1 MELYYDFGEKEVYYE
16 VEDDEAIERVIKEY
30 FATKEDYFNNVEL
43 VLKLFKSETLKLW
56 ADNEIPYNDNDS
68 KETNIR
74 NFAAHYLREYL
85 TPKKSIETM
94 LYELD
99 IEKEFIEVF
108 KDEIKNM
115 YYEEA
120 LYY

>member
-1 MELYYDFGEKEVYYE
+1 MELYYDFGEKQIYYE
-16 VEDDEAIERVIKEY
+16 VKDDEAIERVIKEY

-56 ADNEIPYNDNDS
+56 ADNEIPYNDNDL
-68 KETNIR
+68 KEKNIN
-74 NFAAHYLREYL
+74 NFANYYLS
-85 TPKKSIETM
+85 KCNETKAAIKLM

-99 IEKEFIEVF
+99 IEEKLIEVF
-108 KDEIKNM
+108 KDEIKEM

-120 LYY
+120 RY